1 MSYINNTRDGNK
13 SNTTLIKMN
22 LENFVW
28 EPKCYEGFR
37 ETVEKEIF
45 VDKIYERFFEVEE
58 GDVVFD
64 IGASLGPFTYSI
76 LHKNP
81 SQVFA
86 FEPSFEEFKTLVLN
100 TRHGNVTHINKG
112 ISNTIG
118 EFEFSEVFD
127 VSGNHK
133 LYSTTFNKVIKDY
146 NIKKIDFLKTDC
158 ETGEYDIFTLEN
170 LFWIKNNVRKI
181 SGEWHLREG
190 WMKEKLRIFRDVY
203 LRFFPNFKV
212 YSFDG
217 IDITWSI
224 WNENFIPYYNEIM
237 IYIDNRN

>member
-1 MSYINNTRDGNK
+1 
-13 SNTTLIKMN
+13 MN

-28 EPKCYEGFR
+28 EPKCYDGFR

-45 VDKIYERFFEVEE
+45 EDKIYERFVQVEE
-58 GDVVFD
+58 GDIVFD

-76 LHKNP
+76 LDRNP

-112 ISNTIG
+112 ITNTVG
-118 EFEFSEVFD
+118 EFNFTEVFD
-127 VSGNHK
+127 TTENHK
-133 LYSTTFNKVIKDY
+133 LYSTTFSKIIQDY
-146 NIKKIDFLKTDC
+146 NIQKIDFLKTDC
-158 ETGEYDIFTLEN
+158 EAGEYDIFTLEN

-190 WMKEKLRIFRDVY
+190 WMKEKFRIFRDVY

-217 IDITWSI
+217 VDITWSI

-237 IYIDNRN
+237 VYIDNRN

>member
-1 MSYINNTRDGNK
+1 
-13 SNTTLIKMN
+13 MN
-22 LENFVW
+22 LEEFVW
-28 EPKCYEGFR
+28 EPKCYEGFK

-45 VDKIYERFFEVEE
+45 IDKIYERVFQVEE

-76 LHKNP
+76 LDKNP

-86 FEPSFEEFKTLVLN
+86 FEPSYEEFKTLVLN
-100 TRHGNVTHINKG
+100 TRHGNVTQINKG

-118 EFEFSEVFD
+118 EFNFEEVFD
-127 VSGNHK
+127 KTGNYK

-146 NIKKIDFLKTDC
+146 NVTKIDFLKTDC
-158 ETGEYDIFTLEN
+158 EAGEYDIFTLEN

-181 SGEWHLREG
+181 SGEWHLRQD
-190 WMKEKLRIFRDVY
+190 WMKEKFRIFRDVY
-203 LRFFPNFKV
+203 LRVFPNFKI

-217 IDITWSI
+217 VDITWSI
-224 WNENFIPYYNEIM
+224 WNENFIQYYSEVM
-237 IYIDNRN
+237 IYIDNRV

>member
-1 MSYINNTRDGNK
+1 
-13 SNTTLIKMN
+13 MN

-28 EPKCYEGFR
+28 EPKCYDGFR

-45 VDKIYERFFEVEE
+45 EDKIYERFVQVEE
-58 GDVVFD
+58 GDIVFD

-76 LHKNP
+76 LDRNP

-112 ISNTIG
+112 ITNTVG
-118 EFEFSEVFD
+118 EFNFTEVFD
-127 VSGNHK
+127 TTENHK
-133 LYSTTFNKVIKDY
+133 LYSTTFSKIIQDY
-146 NIKKIDFLKTDC
+146 NIQKIDFLKTDC
-158 ETGEYDIFTLEN
+158 EAGEYDIFTLEN

-181 SGEWHLREG
+181 SGEWHLREE
-190 WMKEKLRIFRDVY
+190 WMKEKFRIFRDVY

-217 IDITWSI
+217 VDITWSI

-237 IYIDNRN
+237 VYIDNRN